1 MKKVIIIG
9 GSKGIGHAII
19 QTMVNDSE
27 IINISRTPSEISH
40 TNLSQYQC
48 DVLEDELPEIS
59 EVDTLI
65 YCPGSI
71 NLKPISRLSLEDFYN
86 DFNINVLGA
95 VKVIQKYLP
104 LLKKGKNPS
113 ILLFSSVAV
122 KLGMPFHA
130 SIATAKGGVEG
141 LVKSLAAE
149 LAPTVRLNAIAP
161 TVTDTGLASKLLNN
175 DKLKEKMIERH
186 PLKKYLNPQEVA
198 GMAQFLI
205 SEKATSISGQIFEMD
220 CGIVTLKV

>member
-1 MKKVIIIG
+1 MKKIIIIG
-9 GSKGIGHAII
+9 GSKGIGHAIV
-19 QTMVNDSE
+19 TTLVNDCE
-27 IINISRTPSEISH
+27 ILNISRTPSEINH
-40 TNLSQYQC
+40 ANLSQYQC
-48 DVLEDELPEIS
+48 DVLEDELPNIS

-71 NLKPISRLSLEDFYN
+71 NLKPISRLSLEDFKD

-95 VKVIQKYLP
+95 VKVIQMYLP
-104 LLKKGKNPS
+104 LLKKGTNPS
-113 ILLFSSVAV
+113 ILLFSTVAV

-149 LAPTVRLNAIAP
+149 LAPTVRVNAIAP
-161 TVTDTGLASKLLNN
+161 TVTDTGLADKLLRN
-175 DKLKEKMIERH
+175 DKLKENMIERH

-198 GMAQFLI
+198 DMALFLI
-205 SEKATSISGQIFEMD
+205 SDKTTSISGQIFEMD